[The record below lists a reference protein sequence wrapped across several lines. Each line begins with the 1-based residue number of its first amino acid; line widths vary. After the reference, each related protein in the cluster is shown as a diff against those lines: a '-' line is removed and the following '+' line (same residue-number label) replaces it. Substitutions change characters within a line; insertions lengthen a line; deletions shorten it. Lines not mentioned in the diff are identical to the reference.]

1 MVVAPDDFLI
11 GGFPAAVVIDNTV
24 ACHIY
29 AHIRR
34 GFIWAFSQNL
44 FENSVEYREN
54 LHIPVIVHCGFP
66 ISFQVERIDHVYIVE
81 IGSCRFIGHI
91 HRMLQRKV
99 PDGEGFELG
108 ISCLNPS
115 LMLMIQ
121 LGKTGS
127 HFAAAG
133 SGSGYDNEG
142 PGSFHILIPAIA
154 FIADDKINIIGIA
167 FDHIMKEGTDS
178 QIIQPQTVL
187 IRRRLSGIL
196 GDNNGI
202 SQKAHFSEGFNQ
214 AKDFRVIG
222 ETGIHADFIPFNRR
236 CTDDKNYFSLFSQLV
251 KHFKFT
257 VRLKTGK
264 NPGGVV
270 VVKKLASEFQIK
282 FIAEHGD
289 AVPDML

>member
-1 MVVAPDDFLI
+1 MFDFEEELKKLPPKP
-11 GGFPAAVVIDNTV
+11 G
-24 ACHIY
+24 
-29 AHIRR
+29 
-34 GFIWAFSQNL
+34 
-44 FENSVEYREN
+44 
-54 LHIPVIVHCGFP
+54 
-66 ISFQVERIDHVYIVE
+66 VYIMHDSEDTIIYV
-81 IGSCRFIGHI
+81 
-91 HRMLQRKV
+91 
-99 PDGEGFELG
+99 
-108 ISCLNPS
+108 
-115 LMLMIQ
+115 
-121 LGKTGS
+121 GK
-127 HFAAAG
+127 
-133 SGSGYDNEG
+133 
-142 PGSFHILIPAIA
+142 
-154 FIADDKINIIGIA
+154 
-167 FDHIMKEGTDS
+167 MC
-178 QIIQPQTVL
+178 
-187 IRRRLSGIL
+187 IRDRSGIL